1 MRSQGSQVDISP
13 WEPWVR
19 RPAATLGP
27 VTYRAPKG
35 TDDVLPP
42 ESRAWLRAEKT
53 FIDLA
58 EVFGYDIV
66 LTPHFEATELFSRG
80 VGEAT
85 EVVEKQ
91 MYTFT
96 DKGGRSLTL
105 RPEATASLVRAMVEA
120 GGVQGTEK
128 IAAWGPM
135 FRYERPQQGRRRQ
148 FYQGDIEYFGEPSA
162 DADVEVIEFG
172 YRYLEE
178 MGVPDVVVALNSIGD
193 AEDRAAYRELLTA
206 WLREREDQLSDDALS
221 RTASNPLRVL
231 DSKADADIV
240 AQAPAPV
247 DHLGDAAAEHF
258 TEVQRGLRRLQI
270 PYRIEGRL
278 VRGLDYYNRTVWEY
292 LATSYAGA
300 QDAAGGGGRY
310 DGLFELLGG
319 KPTPAVGVAM
329 GIDRI
334 MLMAEMGAGEPVLD
348 VFVVIADPNRRDAG
362 LDLVSELRR
371 RGLRVDLD
379 LAGRSV
385 SAQFRA
391 ADRREAVWALVVG
404 DEWADG
410 KVTARNLATGEQETV
425 AVEGIEAWLKGR

>member
-1 MRSQGSQVDISP
+1 MS
-13 WEPWVR
+13 
-19 RPAATLGP
+19 
-27 VTYRAPKG
+27 YRAPKG

-42 ESRAWLRAEKT
+42 ESRKWLRAQRT
-53 FIDLA
+53 FTELA

-120 GGVQGTEK
+120 GGVNGTKK

-148 FYQGDIEYFGEPSA
+148 FYQGDIEYFGEASP

-178 MGVPDVVVALNSIGD
+178 MRVPDVVVALNSIGD
-193 AEDRAAYRELLTA
+193 AEDRAAYRDLLTG
-206 WLREREDQLSDDALS
+206 WLRERRDQLSDDA
-221 RTASNPLRVL
+221 RNRIASNPLRVL
-231 DSKADADIV
+231 DSKADAHVV
-240 AQAPAPV
+240 AEAPAPV
-247 DHLGDAAAEHF
+247 EHLGDAAAEHF
-258 TEVQRGLRRLQI
+258 VEVQKGLRRLQI

-292 LATSYAGA
+292 LATSYEGA

-319 KPTPAVGVAM
+319 RATPAVGVAM

-334 MLMAEMGAGEPVLD
+334 MLMAERPAEQPALD
-348 VFVVIADPNRRDAG
+348 VFVVIADPGRRDAG

-371 RGLRVDLD
+371 RGLRTDLD
-379 LAGRSV
+379 LAERSV
-385 SAQFRA
+385 SAQFKA
-391 ADRREAVWALVVG
+391 ADRREAAWAIVVG

-410 KVTARNLATGEQETV
+410 LVTARNLGTGEQETV
-425 AVEGIEAWLKGR
+425 AVEGIEGWLKGR